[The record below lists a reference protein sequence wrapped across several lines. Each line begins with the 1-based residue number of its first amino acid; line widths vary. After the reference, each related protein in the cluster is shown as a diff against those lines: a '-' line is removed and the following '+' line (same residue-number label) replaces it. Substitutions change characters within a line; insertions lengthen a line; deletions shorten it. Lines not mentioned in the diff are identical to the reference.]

1 MTTLKEGDK
10 APDFKVINELG
21 DEMILADF
29 SGKKLVLYFY
39 PKDNTPGCTLE
50 TIDFSKLYMKF
61 KKLDYEIFG
70 ISKDSIESHLGFKKR
85 FKVPFELLSD
95 EKLQVQ
101 KKYGVWGKKSFL
113 GKQFMGTIRS
123 TIVIN
128 KGNILKIWSNV
139 RVKNHAQEVL
149 DFIKSQK

>member
-1 MTTLKEGDK
+1 MKSKKSKK
-10 APDFKVINELG
+10 ASNFKLRSTSKKAFELSK
-21 DEMILADF
+21 IK
-29 SGKKLVLYFY
+29 SGVVLYFY

-61 KKLDYEIFG
+61 KKLDYEIVG

>member
-1 MTTLKEGDK
+1 MKSKTSKK
-10 APDFKVINELG
+10 ASNFKLQSTSEKTFELSK
-21 DEMILADF
+21 IK
-29 SGKKLVLYFY
+29 SRVVLYFY

-61 KKLDYEIFG
+61 KKLDYEIVG

-128 KGNILKIWSNV
+128 KVNILKIWSNV

>member
-1 MTTLKEGDK
+1 MKSKT
-10 APDFKVINELG
+10 
-21 DEMILADF
+21 
-29 SGKKLVLYFY
+29 GKKASNFKLHSTSKKTFDLYKIKSGVVLYFY

-61 KKLDYEIFG
+61 KKLDYEIVG

>member
-1 MTTLKEGDK
+1 MKSKSDK
-10 APDFKVINELG
+10 KASNFKLRSTSEKAFELSK
-21 DEMILADF
+21 IK
-29 SGKKLVLYFY
+29 SGVVLYFY

-50 TIDFSKLYMKF
+50 TIDFSKLYIKF
-61 KKLDYEIFG
+61 KKLDYEIVG

-128 KGNILKIWSNV
+128 KGNILKKWSNV

>member
-1 MTTLKEGDK
+1 MKSKKSKK
-10 APDFKVINELG
+10 ASNFKLQSTSKKTFDLYKIK
-21 DEMILADF
+21 
-29 SGKKLVLYFY
+29 SGVVLYFY

-61 KKLDYEIFG
+61 KKLDYEIVG

-128 KGNILKIWSNV
+128 KGKILKIWSNV

>member
-1 MTTLKEGDK
+1 MKSK
-10 APDFKVINELG
+10 I
-21 DEMILADF
+21 
-29 SGKKLVLYFY
+29 GKKASNFKLQSTSKKAFELSKIKSGVVLYFY

-61 KKLDYEIFG
+61 KKLEYEIVG

-128 KGNILKIWSNV
+128 KGKILKIWSNV

>member
-1 MTTLKEGDK
+1 MKSKKSKK
-10 APDFKVINELG
+10 ASNFKLQSTSEKAFELYK
-21 DEMILADF
+21 IK
-29 SGKKLVLYFY
+29 SGVVLYFY

-61 KKLDYEIFG
+61 KKLDYEIVG

-128 KGNILKIWSNV
+128 KGKILKIWSNV

>member
-1 MTTLKEGDK
+1 MKSKT
-10 APDFKVINELG
+10 
-21 DEMILADF
+21 
-29 SGKKLVLYFY
+29 GKKASNFKLRSTSQKTFELSKIKSGVVLYFY

-61 KKLDYEIFG
+61 KKLDYEIVG

>member
-1 MTTLKEGDK
+1 MKSKTVKK
-10 APDFKVINELG
+10 ASNFKLQSTSKKTFDLYKIK
-21 DEMILADF
+21 
-29 SGKKLVLYFY
+29 SGVVLYFY

-61 KKLDYEIFG
+61 KKLDYEIVG

>member
-1 MTTLKEGDK
+1 MALKVGDK
-10 APDFKVINELG
+10 APEFNLKDSFEKDVSLKDFK
-21 DEMILADF
+21 
-29 SGKKLVLYFY
+29 GKRIILYFY

-61 KKLDYEIFG
+61 KKLDYEIVG

>member
-1 MTTLKEGDK
+1 MKSK
-10 APDFKVINELG
+10 I
-21 DEMILADF
+21 
-29 SGKKLVLYFY
+29 GKKASNFKLQSTSKKAFELSKIKSGVVLYFY

-61 KKLDYEIFG
+61 KKLDYEIVG